1 MTDPKLIAALQELL
15 ADTVALKFK
24 AHGYHWNVEG
34 DDFPQWHDKFGDIYE
49 DMDGAIDSFAEWIR
63 MVDPSSFPK
72 ISLADYAALSCVQFP
87 QIDTDPA
94 MMAADLCGS
103 IEKVMAEIVNLA
115 DYTTMIKQ
123 YGLANFLGDR
133 QTMHQKWCWQLKA
146 SMKFEND

>member
-15 ADTVALKFK
+15 ADTVALRFK
-24 AHGYHWNVEG
+24 AQGYHWNVEG

-63 MVDPSSFPK
+63 MVDPTSFPK
-72 ISLADYAALSCVQFP
+72 ISLADYASLSCVKFP
-87 QIDTDPA
+87 EIGTDPV
-94 MMAADLCGS
+94 MMASDLAMCLQN
-103 IEKVMAEIVNLA
+103 VMAEIVNLA

-133 QTMHQKWCWQLKA
+133 QTAHQKWIWQLGVA
-146 SMKFEND
+146 LKFEND